1 MIIWLV
7 SYPKSGNTWIRF
19 FLNHL
24 LYSEDKDLDINN
36 ISINQFP
43 NRKHFLNINTNIND
57 TNDFVEN
64 CISAQ
69 EYLNLDN
76 KIKLF
81 KTHHAFWKNGKYI
94 FTNENNTLGCIYIVR
109 DPRNIVTS
117 LKNHYFFSNY
127 SKAVEFMK
135 NEKQIIGI
143 KNTKKEEDVP
153 HIISSWKNHFNS
165 WKKFKKNYLLIKYE
179 DLINNGIKEFFKI
192 ANYLEKIT
200 NFKFTEGDILEAIS
214 KCDFENLKEKE
225 SLFGFS
231 ETPINELGHKGK
243 FFYLGKD
250 NDWKKLLNDETIK
263 EIESNFNEE
272 MRELKYI

>member
-7 SYPKSGNTWIRF
+7 SYPKSGNTWVRF

-24 LYSEDKDLDINN
+24 LYSKDKDLDINN

-43 NRKHFLNINTNIND
+43 NRKHFLNINTNINN

-64 CISAQ
+64 CVSAQ

-179 DLINNGIKEFFKI
+179 ELINNGSKEFFKI

-200 NFKFTEGDILEAIS
+200 NFKFTEGDILKAIS
-214 KCDFENLKEKE
+214 NCDFENLKKKE

>member
-7 SYPKSGNTWIRF
+7 SYPKSGNTWVRF

-24 LYSEDKDLDINN
+24 LYSKDKDLDINN

-43 NRKHFLNINTNIND
+43 NKKHFLNINTNIND

-81 KTHHAFWKNGKYI
+81 KTHHALWKNGKHI

-179 DLINNGIKEFFKI
+179 DLINNGNKEFFKI
-192 ANYLEKIT
+192 TNYLEKIT
-200 NFKFTEGDILEAIS
+200 NFKFTEGDILKAIS
-214 KCDFENLKEKE
+214 NCDFENLKKKE